1 MSKIPYHQ
9 AIGRLLEILKKLPAR
24 GAGISARELTEWLH
38 DEGFEVSKRTVERD
52 LNALAAHFQV
62 IYNDRSMPYGWRWMD
77 DAVADL
83 PALTLADA
91 LSLRLVE
98 EQLAPLLPAALLT
111 SLLPRFRQ
119 ARRKLDSLA
128 GQHPGSRWP
137 DKVRSVAP
145 ALPLQT
151 PRFADGVLETVQE
164 ALLFDRQLEV
174 SYRRP
179 GEDEPL
185 ALTLHPLAL
194 VQRGPVTYLVAT
206 AFTYEDVRLYAVHR
220 MTAARFLDTPSHRP
234 EGFSLDDYIAH
245 GGMQFGDGATLRLE
259 AWVAPW
265 LAEIL
270 METPLADD
278 QQLVPEGEDFRLTAT
293 VADSWQL
300 RWWILS
306 QGAGL
311 TVLEPDTLRR
321 EITQT
326 LKRTLKGYRATTTEV

>member
-62 IYNDRSMPYGWRWMD
+62 IYNDRSMPYGWRWME

-98 EQLAPLLPAALLT
+98 EQLAPLLPAALLA
-111 SLLPRFRQ
+111 SLQPRFRQ

-151 PRFADGVLETVQE
+151 PQLADGVLETVQE

-179 GEDEPL
+179 GENEPL

-206 AFTYEDVRLYAVHR
+206 AF
-220 MTAARFLDTPSHRP
+220 
-234 EGFSLDDYIAH
+234 I
-245 GGMQFGDGATLRLE
+245 
-259 AWVAPW
+259 
-265 LAEIL
+265 
-270 METPLADD
+270 
-278 QQLVPEGEDFRLTAT
+278 
-293 VADSWQL
+293 
-300 RWWILS
+300 
-306 QGAGL
+306 
-311 TVLEPDTLRR
+311 
-321 EITQT
+321 
-326 LKRTLKGYRATTTEV
+326 

>member
-62 IYNDRSMPYGWRWMD
+62 IYNDRSTPYGWRWMD

-98 EQLAPLLPAALLT
+98 EQLAPLLPAALLA
-111 SLLPRFRQ
+111 SLQPRFRQ

-145 ALPLQT
+145 ALPLQP

-206 AFTYEDVRLYAVHR
+206 AFTYTDVRLYAVHR
-220 MTAARFLDTPSHRP
+220 IAEARCLDAPSHRP
-234 EGFSLDDYIAH
+234 EGFSLDDYIAR
-245 GGMQFGDGATLRLE
+245 GGLQFGDGAMLTLE
-259 AWVAPW
+259 ARVAPW

-270 METPLADD
+270 TETPLAED
-278 QQLVPEGEDFRLTAT
+278 QQLVPAGEDFRLTAT

-306 QGAGL
+306 QGSGL
-311 TVLEPDTLRR
+311 TVLKPDILKR
-321 EITQT
+321 EINHEIETT
-326 LKRTLKGYRATTTEV
+326 LKMYKIQNIKK